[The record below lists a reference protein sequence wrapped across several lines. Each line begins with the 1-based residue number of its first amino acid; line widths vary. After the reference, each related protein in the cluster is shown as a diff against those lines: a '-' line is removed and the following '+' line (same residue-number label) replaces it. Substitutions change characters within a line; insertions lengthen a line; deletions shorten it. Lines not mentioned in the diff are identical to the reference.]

1 MNNERE
7 FRSFAQIVRRDADDL
22 EENKQY
28 IVEGYASTF
37 EPYTLWTTEAGVEIK
52 EQIEP
57 DAFAETDFSDVVF
70 RIDHE
75 GPVFARTSNGLVSLN
90 VDEHGL
96 KTRIDLSKTEKAR
109 GIFEDI
115 EAGMYPQMSFA
126 FTVEREAWDRET
138 HTRHV
143 EKIGKLYDV
152 SAVSFPANPGT
163 EIGVSLRDRINGEI
177 EAETA
182 ERLEAER
189 QRLIL
194 QLRLKHF

>member
-7 FRSFAQIVRRDADDL
+7 FRSFAQIVQRDAEDL
-22 EENKQY
+22 DENRQY

-37 EPYTLWTTEAGVEIK
+37 EPYTIWTTEDGVEIK

-70 RIDHE
+70 RIDHD
-75 GPVFARTSNGLVSLN
+75 GPVFARTSNGLISLE

>member
-22 EENKQY
+22 EENRQY

-37 EPYTLWTTEAGVEIK
+37 EPYTIWTTEDGVEIK

-57 DAFAETDFSDVVF
+57 NAFAETDFSDVVF

-75 GPVFARTSNGLVSLN
+75 GPVFARTSNGLVSLD
-90 VDEHGL
+90 VDDHGL

>member
-7 FRSFAQIVRRDADDL
+7 FRSFAQIVQRDADDL
-22 EENKQY
+22 DENKKY
-28 IVEGYASTF
+28 LVEGYASTF
-37 EPYTLWTTEAGVEIK
+37 EPYTLWTTEDGVEIK
-52 EQIEP
+52 EQISP

-75 GPVFARTSNGLVSLN
+75 GPVFARTSNGLVSLE

>member
-7 FRSFAQIVRRDADDL
+7 FRSFAQIIERDADDL
-22 EENKQY
+22 EENRQY

-37 EPYTLWTTEAGVEIK
+37 EPYTLWTTEDGVEIK

-75 GPVFARTSNGLVSLN
+75 GPVFARTSNGLISLE

-109 GIFEDI
+109 GVFEDI

>member
-7 FRSFAQIVRRDADDL
+7 FRSFAQIVQRDADDL
-22 EENKQY
+22 DENKKY
-28 IVEGYASTF
+28 LVEGYASTF
-37 EPYTLWTTEAGVEIK
+37 EPYTLWTTEDGVEIK

-75 GPVFARTSNGLVSLN
+75 GPVFARTSNGLIALE

>member
-7 FRSFAQIVRRDADDL
+7 FRSFAQIVQRDADDL
-22 EENKQY
+22 DENRQY

-37 EPYTLWTTEAGVEIK
+37 EPYTLWTTEDGVEIK
-52 EQIEP
+52 EQISP
-57 DAFAETDFSDVVF
+57 DAFEETDVSDVVF
-70 RIDHE
+70 RVDHE
-75 GPVFARTSNGLVSLN
+75 GAVFARTSNGLISLE

>member
-37 EPYTLWTTEAGVEIK
+37 EPYTIWTTEDGVEIK

>member
-22 EENKQY
+22 DENKKY
-28 IVEGYASTF
+28 LVEGYASTF
-37 EPYTLWTTEAGVEIK
+37 EPYTLWTTEDGVEIK

-75 GPVFARTSNGLVSLN
+75 GPVFARTSNGLVSLD

>member
-1 MNNERE
+1 MAERE
-7 FRSFAQIVRRDADDL
+7 YRSFAQIIQRDIDDD
-22 EENKQY
+22 NKKY
-28 IVEGYASTF
+28 MVEGYASTF
-37 EPYTLWTTEAGVEIK
+37 EPYTLWTTEDGVEIK
-52 EQIEP
+52 EQIST
-57 DAFAETDFSDVVF
+57 DAFNETDFSDVVF

-75 GPVFARTSNGLVSLN
+75 GPVFARTSNDLIDLS
-90 VDEHGL
+90 VDDHGL
-96 KTRIDLSKTEKAR
+96 KSIIDLSKTEKAR
-109 GIFEDI
+109 GVFEDI

-138 HTRHV
+138 HTRHI

>member
-1 MNNERE
+1 MAIERE
-7 FRSFAQIVRRDADDL
+7 YRSFAQIIQRDRDDD
-22 EENKQY
+22 NKKY
-28 IVEGYASTF
+28 MVEGYASTF
-37 EPYTLWTTEAGVEIK
+37 EPYTLWTTEDGVEIK
-52 EQIEP
+52 EQISP
-57 DAFAETDFSDVVF
+57 DAFNETDFSDVVF

-75 GPVFARTSNGLVSLN
+75 GPVFARTSNDLIDLS
-90 VDEHGL
+90 VDDHGL
-96 KTRIDLSKTEKAR
+96 KSIIDLSKTEKAR
-109 GIFEDI
+109 GVFEDI

-138 HTRHV
+138 HTRHI

>member
-7 FRSFAQIVRRDADDL
+7 FRSFAQIVQRDADDL
-22 EENKQY
+22 EENRQY

-37 EPYTLWTTEAGVEIK
+37 EPYTLWTTEDGVEIK

-75 GPVFARTSNGLVSLN
+75 GPVFARTSNGLVSLE

>member
-22 EENKQY
+22 DENKKY
-28 IVEGYASTF
+28 LVEGYASTF
-37 EPYTLWTTEAGVEIK
+37 EPYTLWTTEDGVEIK

-57 DAFAETDFSDVVF
+57 DAFAETDVSDVVF

-75 GPVFARTSNGLVSLN
+75 GPVFARTSNGLVSLE

-109 GIFEDI
+109 GVFEDI

>member
-7 FRSFAQIVRRDADDL
+7 FRSFAQIIERDADDL
-22 EENKQY
+22 EENRQY

-37 EPYTLWTTEAGVEIK
+37 EPYTLWTTEDGVEIK

-75 GPVFARTSNGLVSLN
+75 GPVFARTSNGLVSLD

>member
-1 MNNERE
+1 MAIERE
-7 FRSFAQIVRRDADDL
+7 YRSFAQIIQRDLDDD
-22 EENKQY
+22 NKKY

-37 EPYTLWTTEAGVEIK
+37 EPYTLWPTEDGVEIK
-52 EQIEP
+52 EQISP
-57 DAFAETDFSDVVF
+57 DAFNETDFSDVVF

-75 GPVFARTSNGLVSLN
+75 GPVFARTSNDLIDLS
-90 VDEHGL
+90 VDDHGL
-96 KTRIDLSKTEKAR
+96 KSIIDLSKTEKAR
-109 GIFEDI
+109 GVFEDI

-138 HTRHV
+138 HTRHI

>member
-7 FRSFAQIVRRDADDL
+7 FRSFAQIVQRDADDL
-22 EENKQY
+22 EENRQY

-37 EPYTLWTTEAGVEIK
+37 EPYTLLTTEDGVEIK
-52 EQIEP
+52 EQISP
-57 DAFAETDFSDVVF
+57 DAFEETDVSDVVF
-70 RIDHE
+70 RVDHE
-75 GPVFARTSNGLVSLN
+75 GAVFARTSNGLISLE

>member
-1 MNNERE
+1 MAERE
-7 FRSFAQIVRRDADDL
+7 YRSFAQIIQRDIDDD
-22 EENKQY
+22 NKKY

-37 EPYTLWTTEAGVEIK
+37 EPYTLWTTEDGVEIK
-52 EQIEP
+52 EQISP
-57 DAFAETDFSDVVF
+57 DAFNETDFSDVVF

-75 GPVFARTSNGLVSLN
+75 GPVFARTSNDLIDLS
-90 VDEHGL
+90 VDDHGL
-96 KTRIDLSKTEKAR
+96 KSIIDLSKTEKAR
-109 GIFEDI
+109 GVFEDI

-138 HTRHV
+138 HTRHI

>member
-7 FRSFAQIVRRDADDL
+7 FRSFAQIVQRDADDL
-22 EENKQY
+22 DENKKY
-28 IVEGYASTF
+28 LVEGYASTF
-37 EPYTLWTTEAGVEIK
+37 EPYTLWTTEDGVEIK
-52 EQIEP
+52 EQISP
-57 DAFAETDFSDVVF
+57 DAFKETDVSDVVF
-70 RIDHE
+70 RVDHE
-75 GPVFARTSNGLVSLN
+75 GAVFARTSNGLISLK

>member
-7 FRSFAQIVRRDADDL
+7 FRSFAQIVQRDADDL
-22 EENKQY
+22 EENKKY
-28 IVEGYASTF
+28 LVEGYASTF
-37 EPYTLWTTEAGVEIK
+37 EPYTLWTTEDGVEIK

>member
-1 MNNERE
+1 MAERE
-7 FRSFAQIVRRDADDL
+7 YRSFAQIIQRDIDDD
-22 EENKQY
+22 NKKY
-28 IVEGYASTF
+28 MVEGYASTF
-37 EPYTLWTTEAGVEIK
+37 EPYTLWTTEDGVEIK
-52 EQIEP
+52 EQISP
-57 DAFAETDFSDVVF
+57 DAFNETDFSDVVF

-75 GPVFARTSNGLVSLN
+75 GPVFARTSNDLIDLS
-90 VDEHGL
+90 VDDHGL
-96 KTRIDLSKTEKAR
+96 KSIIDLSKTEKAR
-109 GIFEDI
+109 GVFEDI

-138 HTRHV
+138 HTRHI

>member
-7 FRSFAQIVRRDADDL
+7 FRSFAQIIERDADDL

-37 EPYTLWTTEAGVEIK
+37 EPYTLWTTEDGVEIK

-75 GPVFARTSNGLVSLN
+75 GPVFARTSNGLVSLD

>member
-7 FRSFAQIVRRDADDL
+7 FRSFAQIVERDADDL
-22 EENKQY
+22 EENRQY

-37 EPYTLWTTEAGVEIK
+37 EPYTLWTTEDGVEIK
-52 EQIEP
+52 EQISP
-57 DAFAETDFSDVVF
+57 DAFEETDVSDVVF
-70 RIDHE
+70 RVDHE
-75 GPVFARTSNGLVSLN
+75 GAVFARTSNGLISLE

>member
-7 FRSFAQIVRRDADDL
+7 FRSFAQIVKRDADDL
-22 EENKQY
+22 EENRQY

-37 EPYTLWTTEAGVEIK
+37 EPYMLWTTEDGVEIK

-75 GPVFARTSNGLVSLN
+75 GPVFARTSNGLVSLE

>member
-7 FRSFAQIVRRDADDL
+7 FRSFAQIVERDADDL

-37 EPYTLWTTEAGVEIK
+37 DPYTLWTTEDGVEIK
-52 EQIEP
+52 EQISP
-57 DAFAETDFSDVVF
+57 DAFEETDVSDVVF

-75 GPVFARTSNGLVSLN
+75 GPVFARTSNGLISLE

>member
-7 FRSFAQIVRRDADDL
+7 FRSFAQIVQRDADDL
-22 EENKQY
+22 DENKKY
-28 IVEGYASTF
+28 LVEGYASTF
-37 EPYTLWTTEAGVEIK
+37 EPYTLWTTEDGVEIK
-52 EQIEP
+52 EKIEP

-75 GPVFARTSNGLVSLN
+75 GPVFARTSNGLVSLE

>member
-1 MNNERE
+1 MAIERE
-7 FRSFAQIVRRDADDL
+7 YRSFAQIIQRDIDDD
-22 EENKQY
+22 NKKY
-28 IVEGYASTF
+28 MVEGYASTF
-37 EPYTLWTTEAGVEIK
+37 EPYTLWTTEDGVEIK
-52 EQIEP
+52 EQISP
-57 DAFAETDFSDVVF
+57 DAFNETDFSDVVF

-75 GPVFARTSNGLVSLN
+75 GPVFARTSNNLIDLS
-90 VDEHGL
+90 VDDHGL
-96 KTRIDLSKTEKAR
+96 KSIIDLSKTEKAR
-109 GIFEDI
+109 GVFEDI

-138 HTRHV
+138 HTRHI

-194 QLRLKHF
+194 QLRIKHF

>member
-7 FRSFAQIVRRDADDL
+7 FRSFAQIIERDANDL
-22 EENKQY
+22 EENRQY

-37 EPYTLWTTEAGVEIK
+37 EPYTLWTTEDGVEIK

-75 GPVFARTSNGLVSLN
+75 GPVFARTSNGLVSLD

>member
-1 MNNERE
+1 MAERE
-7 FRSFAQIVRRDADDL
+7 FRAFSNIIKRDIED
-22 EENKQY
+22 ENKSY

-37 EPYTLWTTEAGVEIK
+37 DPYVLFTNPDGIDIN
-52 EQIEP
+52 EQVNR

-75 GPVFARTSNGLVSLN
+75 GPVFARTSNGLISLE

-96 KTRIDLSKTEKAR
+96 KTRIDLGKTEKAR
-109 GIFEDI
+109 GIYEDI
-115 EAGMYPQMSFA
+115 AAGMYPQMSFA
-126 FTVEREAWDRET
+126 FTVERESWDKET
-138 HTRHV
+138 HTRRL

-163 EIGVSLRDRINGEI
+163 EIGVSLRDRLNGEI
-177 EAETA
+177 EAELA

>member
-1 MNNERE
+1 MAERE
-7 FRSFAQIVRRDADDL
+7 YRSFAQIIRRDLDDD
-22 EENKQY
+22 NKKY
-28 IVEGYASTF
+28 MVEGYASTF
-37 EPYTLWTTEAGVEIK
+37 EPYTLWTTEDGVEIK
-52 EQIEP
+52 EKISP
-57 DAFAETDFSDVVF
+57 DAFNETDFSDVVF

-75 GPVFARTSNGLVSLN
+75 GPVFARTSNDLIDLS
-90 VDEHGL
+90 VDAHGL
-96 KTRIDLSKTEKAR
+96 KSIIDLSKTEKAR
-109 GIFEDI
+109 GVFEDI

-138 HTRHV
+138 HTRHI

-182 ERLEAER
+182 ERMEAET

>member
-7 FRSFAQIVRRDADDL
+7 FRSFAQIVQRDADDL
-22 EENKQY
+22 DENKKY
-28 IVEGYASTF
+28 LVEGYASTF
-37 EPYTLWTTEAGVEIK
+37 EPYTLWTTEDGVEIK

-57 DAFAETDFSDVVF
+57 DAFEETDVSDVVF
-70 RIDHE
+70 RVDHE
-75 GPVFARTSNGLVSLN
+75 GAVFARTSNGLISLE

>member
-1 MNNERE
+1 MAERE
-7 FRSFAQIVRRDADDL
+7 YRSFAQIIKRDLDDD
-22 EENKQY
+22 NKKY
-28 IVEGYASTF
+28 MVEGYASTF
-37 EPYTLWTTEAGVEIK
+37 EPYTLWTTEDGVEIK
-52 EQIEP
+52 EQISP
-57 DAFAETDFSDVVF
+57 DAFNETDFSDVVF

-75 GPVFARTSNGLVSLN
+75 GPVFARTSNDLIDLS
-90 VDEHGL
+90 VDDHGL
-96 KTRIDLSKTEKAR
+96 KSIIDLSKTEKAR
-109 GIFEDI
+109 GVFEDI

-138 HTRHV
+138 HTRHI

-163 EIGVSLRDRINGEI
+163 EIGVSLRDRLNGEI
-177 EAETA
+177 EAELA

>member
-1 MNNERE
+1 MAIERE
-7 FRSFAQIVRRDADDL
+7 YRSFAQIIQRDLDDD
-22 EENKQY
+22 NKKY
-28 IVEGYASTF
+28 MVEGYASTF
-37 EPYTLWTTEAGVEIK
+37 EPYTLWTTEDGVEIK
-52 EQIEP
+52 EQISP
-57 DAFAETDFSDVVF
+57 DAFNETDFSDVVF

-75 GPVFARTSNGLVSLN
+75 GPVFARTSNDLIDLS
-90 VDEHGL
+90 VDDHGL
-96 KTRIDLSKTEKAR
+96 KSIIDLSKTEKAR
-109 GIFEDI
+109 GVFEDI

-138 HTRHV
+138 HTRHI

>member
-7 FRSFAQIVRRDADDL
+7 FRSFAQIVKRDADDL
-22 EENKQY
+22 EENRQY

-37 EPYTLWTTEAGVEIK
+37 EPYTLWTTEDGVEIK
-52 EQIEP
+52 EQISP
-57 DAFAETDFSDVVF
+57 DAFEETDVSDVVF
-70 RIDHE
+70 RVDHE
-75 GPVFARTSNGLVSLN
+75 GAVFARTSNGLISLE

>member
-7 FRSFAQIVRRDADDL
+7 FRSFAQIVQRDADDL
-22 EENKQY
+22 DENKKY
-28 IVEGYASTF
+28 SVEGYASTF
-37 EPYTLWTTEAGVEIK
+37 EPYTLWTTEDGVEIK
-52 EQIEP
+52 EQISR

-75 GPVFARTSNGLVSLN
+75 GPVFARTSNGLVSLE

-163 EIGVSLRDRINGEI
+163 EIGVSLRDRLNGEI

>member
-7 FRSFAQIVRRDADDL
+7 FRSFAQIVQRDADDL
-22 EENKQY
+22 DENKKY
-28 IVEGYASTF
+28 SVEGYASTF
-37 EPYTLWTTEAGVEIK
+37 EPYTLWTTEDGVEIK

-75 GPVFARTSNGLVSLN
+75 GPVFARTSNGLISLE

>member
-1 MNNERE
+1 MAERE
-7 FRSFAQIVRRDADDL
+7 YRSFAQIIQRDIDDD
-22 EENKQY
+22 NKKY
-28 IVEGYASTF
+28 MVEGYASTF
-37 EPYTLWTTEAGVEIK
+37 EPYTLWTTEDGVEIK
-52 EQIEP
+52 EQISP
-57 DAFAETDFSDVVF
+57 DAFNETDFSDVVF

-75 GPVFARTSNGLVSLN
+75 GPVFARTSNDLIDLS
-90 VDEHGL
+90 VDDHGL
-96 KTRIDLSKTEKAR
+96 KSIIDLSKTEKAR
-109 GIFEDI
+109 GVFEDI

-138 HTRHV
+138 HTRHI

-194 QLRLKHF
+194 QLRIKHF

>member
-7 FRSFAQIVRRDADDL
+7 FRSFAQIVQRDADDL
-22 EENKQY
+22 EENRQY

-37 EPYTLWTTEAGVEIK
+37 EPYTLWTTEDGVEIK
-52 EQIEP
+52 EQISP
-57 DAFAETDFSDVVF
+57 DAFEETDVSDVVF
-70 RIDHE
+70 RVDHE
-75 GPVFARTSNGLVSLN
+75 GAVFARTSNGLISLE

>member
-1 MNNERE
+1 MAIERE
-7 FRSFAQIVRRDADDL
+7 YRSFAQIIQRDLDDD
-22 EENKQY
+22 NKKY

-37 EPYTLWTTEAGVEIK
+37 EPYTLWTTEDGVEIK
-52 EQIEP
+52 EQISP
-57 DAFAETDFSDVVF
+57 DAFNETDFSDVVF

-75 GPVFARTSNGLVSLN
+75 GPVFARTSNDLIDLS
-90 VDEHGL
+90 VDDHGL
-96 KTRIDLSKTEKAR
+96 KSIIDLSKTEKAR
-109 GIFEDI
+109 GVFEDI

-138 HTRHV
+138 HTRHI

>member
-1 MNNERE
+1 MAIERE
-7 FRSFAQIVRRDADDL
+7 YRSFAQIIQRDLDDD
-22 EENKQY
+22 NKKY
-28 IVEGYASTF
+28 MVEGYASTF
-37 EPYTLWTTEAGVEIK
+37 EPYTLWTTEDGVEIK
-52 EQIEP
+52 EQISP
-57 DAFAETDFSDVVF
+57 DAFNETDFSDVVF
-70 RIDHE
+70 RIDHA
-75 GPVFARTSNGLVSLN
+75 GPVFARTSNDLIDLS
-90 VDEHGL
+90 VDDHGL
-96 KTRIDLSKTEKAR
+96 KSIIDLSKTEKAR
-109 GIFEDI
+109 GVFEDI

-138 HTRHV
+138 HTRHI

>member
-1 MNNERE
+1 MAERE
-7 FRSFAQIVRRDADDL
+7 YRSFAQIIQRDLDDD
-22 EENKQY
+22 NKKY
-28 IVEGYASTF
+28 KVEGYASTF
-37 EPYTLWTTEAGVEIK
+37 EPYTLWTTEDGLEIK
-52 EQIEP
+52 EKIEP
-57 DAFAETDFSDVVF
+57 DAFNETDFSDVVF
-70 RIDHE
+70 RIDHT
-75 GPVFARTSNGLVSLN
+75 GPVFARTSNDLIDLS
-90 VDEHGL
+90 VDDHGL
-96 KTRIDLSKTEKAR
+96 KSIIDLSKTEKAR
-109 GIFEDI
+109 GVFEDI

-138 HTRHV
+138 HTRHI

-163 EIGVSLRDRINGEI
+163 EIGVSLRDRLNGEI
-177 EAETA
+177 EAELA